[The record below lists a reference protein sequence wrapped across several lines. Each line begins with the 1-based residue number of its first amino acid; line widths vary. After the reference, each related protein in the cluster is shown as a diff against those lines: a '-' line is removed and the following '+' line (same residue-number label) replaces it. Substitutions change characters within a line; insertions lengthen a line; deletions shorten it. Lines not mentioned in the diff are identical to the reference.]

1 MIKEET
7 MILQTFSNMTGI
19 LCGADNRRITS
30 TSAGIISI
38 GPALISIVSGEN
50 LLPVLLNGATGR
62 YPSLFTDENGD
73 KFDLGI
79 VEIRNGRIL
88 PPSDIEA
95 DMARLRATVDIFN
108 LKLEAFEL
116 RVSKLEHSFDT
127 DSLNFLTGGKK
138 K

>member
-1 MIKEET
+1 
-7 MILQTFSNMTGI
+7 MILQTFDNSTGI
-19 LCGADNRRITS
+19 IYSSDPKRVRAATKGTL
-30 TSAGIISI
+30 SI
-38 GPALISIVSGEN
+38 GPARISIVSGDN

-79 VEIRNGRIL
+79 IEIRNGRIL

-116 RVSKLEHSFDT
+116 RVSKLEQSFDT

>member
-1 MIKEET
+1 
-7 MILQTFSNMTGI
+7 MILQTFDNSTGI
-19 LCGADNRRITS
+19 IYSSDPKRVRAATKGTL
-30 TSAGIISI
+30 SI
-38 GPALISIVSGEN
+38 GPARISSVSGDN
-50 LLPVLLNGATGR
+50 LLPVLLTGATGR

>member
-1 MIKEET
+1 
-7 MILQTFSNMTGI
+7 MILQTFDNNTGI
-19 LCGADNRRITS
+19 VCSSDPKRVI
-30 TSAGIISI
+30 SARKGTLSI
-38 GPALISIVSGEN
+38 GPARISIVVGEN

-88 PPSDIEA
+88 PPSDIES